1 MTIAKIFINRFCAVS
16 SFIAKGGAIIAIVL
30 MVSMTCHV
38 IVEITL
44 RAFFDSSTYVL
55 DEFVGYGVAAM
66 TFLSLG
72 YALETGALIRVNF
85 LLVKLKN
92 DIIRRVVEQIA
103 VLCALCV
110 TLFISVYFLKSI
122 VRNFERG
129 AVSET
134 IAEVPLWI
142 PEGLVLVGLYVLA
155 LQLIAYTLKILSG
168 QDLIGQ
174 DASE

>member
-1 MTIAKIFINRFCAVS
+1 MDISGKFIDVFCATS
-16 SFIAKGGAIIAIVL
+16 SIIAKGGAIISAIL
-30 MVSMTCHV
+30 MACMTCHV

-44 RAFFDSSTYVL
+44 RAFFNSSTYVL

-72 YALETGALIRVNF
+72 YALETATLIRVNF

-92 DIIRRVVEQIA
+92 DIARRIVEQIA
-103 VLCALCV
+103 VSLALFL
-110 TLFISVYFLKSI
+110 TFFISIYFLKSI
-122 VRNFERG
+122 LRNFHRG

-142 PEGLVLVGLYVLA
+142 PEGLVLVGLYVMA
-155 LQLIAYTLKILSG
+155 LQLIAYTLKIVSG
-168 QDLIGQ
+168 RNLIGQ
-174 DASE
+174 KASK